1 MPYQKY
7 ASNSRMRFMKLQE
20 NSMHVLIV
28 SQKSL
33 ILLSDLAPSRWYLMQ
48 TPNSFEVVPIGES
61 NIFGLMKIY
70 FYCCF
75 INQLRIIVNR
85 VRKGSN
91 CSPKTVRNEQEL
103 FFWQSK
109 NARLWSKIGNMNMY
123 YNAPIVYRDHSPF
136 WESFTWKFV
145 ESTSDNLG
153 SVVDFTNIMKILSKY
168 Q

>member
-1 MPYQKY
+1 
-7 ASNSRMRFMKLQE
+7 
-20 NSMHVLIV
+20 
-28 SQKSL
+28 
-33 ILLSDLAPSRWYLMQ
+33 MQ

-109 NARLWSKIGNMNMY
+109 NARL
-123 YNAPIVYRDHSPF
+123 
-136 WESFTWKFV
+136 
-145 ESTSDNLG
+145 
-153 SVVDFTNIMKILSKY
+153 
-168 Q
+168 